1 MMDLGKFFKK
11 KIFAG
16 LLGLLLSIVLIG
28 SNLDVYASEA
38 SSTVSSTETADAE
51 TESGETEETVTIE
64 EEDVPLAVSAN
75 SPGTMTWWW
84 ILIVLAVSGVGA
96 EALRRYNEKCSRR
109 DGTYDDY
116 WG

>member
-1 MMDLGKFFKK
+1 MNLGKLLKK
-11 KIFAG
+11 KISLGLSAV
-16 LLGLLLSIVLIG
+16 LLGFVLTG
-28 SNLDVYASEA
+28 FNVEAYASEA
-38 SSTVSSTETADAE
+38 TSIVLSNEAE
-51 TESGETEETVTIE
+51 GEETKETVIIE

-75 SPGTMTWWW
+75 SPGAMTWWW

-96 EALRRYNEKCSRR
+96 EALRRYNDKRSRR